1 MKKTLTFLTA
11 SLLAASTFA
20 QANIFSYKTRNYHQV
35 IVLSDGQGAGDKS
48 ILIDATP
55 KILAE
60 TMPDGTYP
68 QAINAFLIRTN
79 MGKLILIDTGMGTE
93 LFKNL
98 TKIDITPDMIDVI
111 CITHAHR
118 DHVGALLNAEGK
130 PAFAKAKVYFS
141 QPEYDFYSNAAN
153 TGTEQAR
160 AIFKAYG
167 ARIVTFPAFPAFEA
181 IGIPELDDLQAMV
194 EPGHTPGHAMFLL
207 DEVLFWGDIAH
218 AMAVQM
224 PYPTVSVTYDYNP
237 KQAVE
242 ARLSMLQ
249 FALNNSRI
257 IAGAHIPFPG
267 MGKLSSNGGYGY
279 IFTPQAQ

>member
-1 MKKTLTFLTA
+1 MKKPLTLLTA

-20 QANIFSYKTRNYHQV
+20 QTNIFSYKTRNYHEV
-35 IVLSDGQGAGDKS
+35 IVLSDGQGTGDKS

-68 QAINAFLIRTN
+68 RATNAFLIRTN
-79 MGKLILIDTGMGTE
+79 MGKLVLIDTGMGEE

-98 TKIDITPDMIDVI
+98 NKIDVTPDMIDVI

-130 PAFAKAKVYFS
+130 PAFSKAKIYFS
-141 QPEYDFYSNAAN
+141 QPEYNFYSNAAN
-153 TGTEQAR
+153 KGTEQAR

-167 ARIVTFPAFPAFEA
+167 DRITTFPAFNAFEA

-207 DEVLFWGDIAH
+207 DEVFFWGDLAH

-224 PYPTVSVTYDYNP
+224 PYPTISVTYDYNN
-237 KQAVE
+237 KQAIE

-249 FALNNSRI
+249 FVLNNSRV

-267 MGKLSSNGGYGY
+267 MGKLSSDGKYGY
-279 IFTPQAQ
+279 IFTPEAQ